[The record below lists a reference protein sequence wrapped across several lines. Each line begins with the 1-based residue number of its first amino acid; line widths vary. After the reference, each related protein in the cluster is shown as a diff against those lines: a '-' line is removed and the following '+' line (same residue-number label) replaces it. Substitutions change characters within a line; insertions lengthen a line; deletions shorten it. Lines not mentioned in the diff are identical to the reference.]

1 MEEIFTHDI
10 AVPFAQ
16 MRHAQAVET
25 GYLSTNTLPIVASP
39 PRAQDAVRVLLLLQT
54 PSRAASPPRIQDTA
68 PS

>member
-16 MRHAQAVET
+16 MWHAQAVKT

-39 PRAQDAVRVLLLLQT
+39 PRAQDA
-54 PSRAASPPRIQDTA
+54 A
-68 PS
+68 